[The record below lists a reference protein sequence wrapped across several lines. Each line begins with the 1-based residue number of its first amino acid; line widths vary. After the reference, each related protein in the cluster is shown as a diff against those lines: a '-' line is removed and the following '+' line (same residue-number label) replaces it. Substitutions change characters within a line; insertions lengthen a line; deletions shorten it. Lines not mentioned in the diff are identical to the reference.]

1 MSNSIAG
8 KEEIPFGTIIDNRYL
23 IQKILGQGGL
33 GRTYLAFDTH
43 RFNEPCVLKEFAPFG
58 SGQYDLEK
66 SRELFKREAKILH
79 QIVHPQI
86 PKFLAC
92 FEGHGRLF
100 LVQEYVNGKTY
111 SALLKQRRQQGQSFS
126 EPEVIQ
132 WLMNLLPVLEYIHQR
147 GIIHRDIS
155 PDNIMKPDGEELPV
169 LIDFGVGKLTNI
181 ALLDEQ
187 TSSHHQSYVGKM
199 SFVGKIGYAPREQIS
214 MGRCSPSSDLYSLGV
229 TAIVLLTGREPTM
242 LLDQYSL
249 EWQWRSYVT
258 VSSAFGK
265 ILDKMTA
272 DRPLQRYQ
280 SVQEVLLNLQQIT
293 DGQPLTFPNYSPSSS
308 QVNPQPISPQN
319 EETIIVSSASTPVSS
334 HSSASFHSVD
344 ETKLVDNVASSTSS
358 SQSSAQPRPSV
369 EETKLVNDW
378 SSSTSAT
385 NPLEE
390 TMIVNSTQSD
400 QRRLSNQPHNPNQG
414 SISSSTANY
423 TPIASL
429 DPKFIKRCQQELAYC
444 IGPMASLIVEEI
456 LIQYAPRSPEALIE
470 ALAEQIPDAQKA
482 IQFKRRLLS

>member
-1 MSNSIAG
+1 MSNSIVG

-79 QIVHPQI
+79 QIIHPQI

-92 FEGHGRLF
+92 FEGQGRLF
-100 LVQEYVNGKTY
+100 LVQEYVNGQTY
-111 SALLKQRRQQGQSFS
+111 SALLKQRRQQGTSFA

-155 PDNIMKPDGEELPV
+155 PDNIMKPNGEELPV

-181 ALLDEQ
+181 SLLEEQ

-249 EWQWRSYVT
+249 EWQWRNYVT

-280 SVQEVLLNLQQIT
+280 SVQEVLLNLQQLNH
-293 DGQPLTFPNYSPSSS
+293 GQPLTFPTSSPS
-308 QVNPQPISPQN
+308 QINPQPIPLQN
-319 EETIIVSSASTPVSS
+319 EDTIIVSSASTPVSPR
-334 HSSASFHSVD
+334 SSASFHSVE
-344 ETKLVDNVASSTSS
+344 ETRLVENIKPSTSS
-358 SQSSAQPRPSV
+358 PQSSAQPLPLI

-378 SSSTSAT
+378 SPSNSST

-400 QRRLSNQPHNPNQG
+400 QRRLSNQPQNPQET
-414 SISSSTANY
+414 SISSSRANS
-423 TPIASL
+423 TPVASL
-429 DPKFIKRCQQELAYC
+429 DPKFIKRCQQDLAYC

-456 LIQYAPRSPEALIE
+456 LIQYAPRSPEALID
-470 ALAEQIPDAQKA
+470 ALAEQIPDAQQA
-482 IQFKRRLLS
+482 IQFKRKLLS

>member
-111 SALLKQRRQQGQSFS
+111 SALLKQRRQQGTNFS

-181 ALLDEQ
+181 ALLDEHAS
-187 TSSHHQSYVGKM
+187 TDHQSYVGKM

-249 EWQWRSYVT
+249 EWQWRNYVT

-272 DRPLQRYQ
+272 DRPVQRYQ

-293 DGQPLTFPNYSPSSS
+293 HGQPLTFPTYSPS
-308 QVNPQPISPQN
+308 QINPQPISPQD
-319 EETIIVSSASTPVSS
+319 EEDTVIVSSTSPPVSH
-334 HSSASFHSVD
+334 HSSASFHSID
-344 ETKLVDNVASSTSS
+344 ETQLVDNNTPPASSPS
-358 SQSSAQPRPSV
+358 SQVQPLRSV

-378 SSSTSAT
+378 SSSNSSTQ
-385 NPLEE
+385 PLEE
-390 TMIVNSTQSD
+390 TMIVNSTQSEP
-400 QRRLSNQPHNPNQG
+400 RRLSNQPHNPKG
-414 SISSSTANY
+414 ASISPSTANY

-429 DPKFIKRCQQELAYC
+429 DPKFIKRCQHELAYC

-456 LIQYAPRSPEALIE
+456 LIQYAPRSPEALID

>member
-1 MSNSIAG
+1 MSNSMVG

-92 FEGHGRLF
+92 FEGQGRLF

-111 SALLKQRRQQGQSFS
+111 SALLKQKRQQGTNFS
-126 EPEVIQ
+126 EPEIIQ
-132 WLMNLLPVLEYIHQR
+132 WLMNLLPILEYIHQR

-155 PDNIMKPDGEELPV
+155 PDNIMKPDGEQLPV
-169 LIDFGVGKLTNI
+169 LIDFGVGKLTNS
-181 ALLDEQ
+181 LLDEQ
-187 TSSHHQSYVGKM
+187 NSSHHQSYVGKM

-229 TAIVLLTGREPTM
+229 TAIVLLTGKEPTM
-242 LLDQYSL
+242 LLDQHSL
-249 EWQWRSYVT
+249 EWQWREYVNI
-258 VSSAFGK
+258 SSAFGK

-280 SVQEVLLNLQQIT
+280 SVQEVLLNIQQIIH
-293 DGQPLTFPNYSPSSS
+293 GQPLTFPTYSPS
-308 QVNPQPISPQN
+308 QINPQPSPPQN
-319 EETIIVSSASTPVSS
+319 EDTIIVKPSSTPVSS
-334 HSSASFHSVD
+334 PRANSFDSVEQTRLVENNNSSNSLRQS
-344 ETKLVDNVASSTSS
+344 ET
-358 SQSSAQPRPSV
+358 QPLPSV
-369 EETKLVNDW
+369 EQTRLVNDW
-378 SSSTSAT
+378 SPSNSVDNRT
-385 NPLEE
+385 ED
-390 TMIVNSTQSD
+390 TMIVSSNSAEPI
-400 QRRLSNQPHNPNQG
+400 RRRTSNQPSHERQEFSNSPQ
-414 SISSSTANY
+414 T
-423 TPIASL
+423 TPVASL

-456 LIQYAPRSPEALIE
+456 LIQYAPRSPEALID

-482 IQFKRRLLS
+482 IQFKRRLLF